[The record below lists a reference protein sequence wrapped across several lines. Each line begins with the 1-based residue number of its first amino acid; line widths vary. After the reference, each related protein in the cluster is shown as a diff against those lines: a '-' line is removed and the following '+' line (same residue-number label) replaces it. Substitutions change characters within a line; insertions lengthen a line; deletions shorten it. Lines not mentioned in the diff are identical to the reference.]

1 MDQTVRQSDLQ
12 TAAREERQRRQRQE
26 RRQALWRMAQVTM
39 AQEQKV
45 AGERRS
51 AEERAAAMQRPGGV
65 GVRVGVCWRP
75 ERREWNGRRGAR
87 RGAWHERVQADVPR
101 AVQGSCTRLRPRST
115 AILCQLE
122 GLAPG
127 DQPRTQLTA

>member
-1 MDQTVRQSDLQ
+1 MLHGEPATKGTPRPAGATPRRRVAELLRRGGVQQRVLKQVRVQSH
-12 TAAREERQRRQRQE
+12 
-26 RRQALWRMAQVTM
+26 
-39 AQEQKV
+39 
-45 AGERRS
+45 